1 MAEFVKVGRL
11 NDFPAGVIK
20 ACRVG
25 NKSIAVVQVAG
36 RVHAYANSCPHA
48 GYTLSGGIATE
59 SRIICD
65 VHGAHFDIDTGEAL
79 IGPASDPLEMYEVR
93 VIGDDI
99 LVAKGEPD

>member
-1 MAEFVKVGRL
+1 MAEYVNVGKL
-11 NDFPAGVIK
+11 EDFPTGVIK

-25 NKSIAVVQVAG
+25 EKSVAVVQVAG

-65 VHGAHFDIDTGEAL
+65 VHGAHFDIDSGAAL
-79 IGPASDPLEMYEVR
+79 MGPATDGLDLYEVR
-93 VIGDDI
+93 LEGDDVF
-99 LVAKGEPD
+99 VAKAN